1 MHFVPATDAQVHLTA
16 DQAAFK
22 VTGARDSSLNWYR
35 ANIFNGKTN
44 VKAFTPTMPSPMPTN
59 LQIPMPTLVLWG
71 MGDTAFDNEQN
82 LARLAPFV
90 PHLTI
95 KRYAGVSHWVAQEV
109 PQRVATAATICLREA
124 ASSFVMAFAL
134 GASISNASAAES
146 VAAVASTA
154 SAFTIIMSRACWFGL
169 GCWALCVC

>member
-1 MHFVPATDAQVHLTA
+1 M
-16 DQAAFK
+16 
-22 VTGARDSSLNWYR
+22 TGARDSSLNWYR

-59 LQIPMPTLVLWG
+59 LQIPMPTLGERAKISFRVFAARLPRKHPRPVLWG

-109 PQRVATAATICLREA
+109 PQRVATDMKAFLKANPQAEA
-124 ASSFVMAFAL
+124 
-134 GASISNASAAES
+134 E
-146 VAAVASTA
+146 
-154 SAFTIIMSRACWFGL
+154 
-169 GCWALCVC
+169 

>member
-1 MHFVPATDAQVHLTA
+1 M
-16 DQAAFK
+16 
-22 VTGARDSSLNWYR
+22 TGARDSSLNWYR

-59 LQIPMPTLVLWG
+59 LQIPMPTLGERAKKILARVCSLAYPRSIPRPVLWG

-109 PQRVATAATICLREA
+109 PQRVATDMKAFLKANPQAEA
-124 ASSFVMAFAL
+124 A
-134 GASISNASAAES
+134 
-146 VAAVASTA
+146 
-154 SAFTIIMSRACWFGL
+154 
-169 GCWALCVC
+169 

>member
-1 MHFVPATDAQVHLTA
+1 M
-16 DQAAFK
+16 
-22 VTGARDSSLNWYR
+22 TGARDSSLNWYR

-109 PQRVATAATICLREA
+109 PQRVATDMKAFLKANPQAEA
-124 ASSFVMAFAL
+124 
-134 GASISNASAAES
+134 E
-146 VAAVASTA
+146 
-154 SAFTIIMSRACWFGL
+154 
-169 GCWALCVC
+169 